1 MDGSLSFSINAH
13 RELCA
18 IQKPGEVAVTPA
30 LILKGYSTP
39 SLLQLYSTSSPTLP
53 YLYYDPTQPN
63 PTLLHSI

>member
-30 LILKGYSTP
+30 LILKGSFIIFTDSYYNPTHF
-39 SLLQLYSTSSPTLP
+39 PTLSR
-53 YLYYDPTQPN
+53 TTH
-63 PTLLHSI
+63 TLTRTDIQQ

>member
-30 LILKGYSTP
+30 LILKGYCSHR
-39 SLLQLYSTSSPTLP
+39 SLL
-53 YLYYDPTQPN
+53 
-63 PTLLHSI
+63 